1 MKTYVTYTNYN
12 NQDYSL
18 LDLCRLESTAKYF
31 FTTVY
36 MEEFQ
41 EANDD
46 DRINLYL
53 AEADVSEEDFRIL
66 TVLTD
71 NIDEDEVSDIL
82 QKIDLDPKTRIIYA
96 VNGGDF

>member
-1 MKTYVTYTNYN
+1 MKAYITYTEYN

-18 LDLCRLESTAKYF
+18 LNLCRLESTAKYL

-41 EANDD
+41 AANDD

-66 TVLTD
+66 TD
-71 NIDEDEVSDIL
+71 NIDEDEVYDIL
-82 QKIDLDPKTRIIYA
+82 QKIDLGTETRIIYT

>member
-1 MKTYVTYTNYN
+1 MKAYITYTEYN
-12 NQDYSL
+12 NRDYSL
-18 LDLCRLESTAKYF
+18 LNLCRLESTAKYL
-31 FTTVY
+31 FTKVY

-66 TVLTD
+66 TD

-82 QKIDLDPKTRIIYA
+82 QKIDLGQDTRIIYT

>member
-1 MKTYVTYTNYN
+1 MKAYITYTEYN
-12 NQDYSL
+12 NREYTLVDT
-18 LDLCRLESTAKYF
+18 STNETVAKTL

-36 MEEFQ
+36 MSEFQ

-53 AEADVSEEDFRIL
+53 AEADISEEDFRI
-66 TVLTD
+66 LTD

-82 QKIDLDPKTRIIYA
+82 QKIDLGTETRIIYA

>member
-1 MKTYVTYTNYN
+1 MKAYITYTEYN
-12 NQDYSL
+12 NQDYGL
-18 LDLCRLESTAKYF
+18 LNLCRLESTAKYL
-31 FTTVY
+31 FTKVY
-36 MEEFQ
+36 IEEFQ
-41 EANDD
+41 AANDD

-66 TVLTD
+66 TD

-82 QKIDLDPKTRIIYA
+82 QKIDLGTETRIIYT

>member
-1 MKTYVTYTNYN
+1 MKTYITYTEYN
-12 NQDYSL
+12 NRDYSL
-18 LDLCRLESTAKYF
+18 LNLCRLESTAKYL
-31 FTTVY
+31 FTKVY
-36 MEEFQ
+36 IEEFQ

-53 AEADVSEEDFRIL
+53 AEADVSGEDFRI
-66 TVLTD
+66 LTD

-82 QKIDLDPKTRIIYA
+82 QKIDLGPETRIIYT

>member
-1 MKTYVTYTNYN
+1 
-12 NQDYSL
+12 
-18 LDLCRLESTAKYF
+18 
-31 FTTVY
+31 
-36 MEEFQ
+36 MEEFK

-53 AEADVSEEDFRIL
+53 AEADISEEDFRI
-66 TVLTD
+66 LTD

-82 QKIDLDPKTRIIYA
+82 QKIDLGTETRIIYT

>member
-1 MKTYVTYTNYN
+1 MKAYITYTEYN

-41 EANDD
+41 AANDD

-53 AEADVSEEDFRIL
+53 AEADISEEDFRIL
-66 TVLTD
+66 TD
-71 NIDEDEVSDIL
+71 NIDEDEDEVSDIL
-82 QKIDLDPKTRIIYA
+82 QKIDLSPDTRIIYT

>member
-1 MKTYVTYTNYN
+1 MKAYITYTEYN
-12 NQDYSL
+12 NRDYSL
-18 LDLCRLESTAKYF
+18 LNLCRLESTAKYL
-31 FTTVY
+31 FTKVY

-41 EANDD
+41 ATNDD

-66 TVLTD
+66 TD
-71 NIDEDEVSDIL
+71 NIDDDEVSDIL
-82 QKIDLDPKTRIIYA
+82 QKIDLGPDTRIIYT

>member
-1 MKTYVTYTNYN
+1 MKAYITYTEYN
-12 NQDYSL
+12 NRDYSL
-18 LDLCRLESTAKYF
+18 LNLCRLESTAKYL
-31 FTTVY
+31 FTKVY

-41 EANDD
+41 AANDD

-66 TVLTD
+66 TD
-71 NIDEDEVSDIL
+71 NIDEDEVSNIL
-82 QKIDLDPKTRIIYA
+82 QKIDLGTETRIIYT

>member
-1 MKTYVTYTNYN
+1 MKAYITYTEYN

-18 LDLCRLESTAKYF
+18 LKLCRLESTAKYL
-31 FTTVY
+31 FTKVY

-41 EANDD
+41 AANDD

-53 AEADVSEEDFRIL
+53 AEADISEEDFRI
-66 TVLTD
+66 LTD

-82 QKIDLDPKTRIIYA
+82 QKIDLGTETRIIYT

>member
-1 MKTYVTYTNYN
+1 MKAYITYTEYN

-18 LDLCRLESTAKYF
+18 LNLCRLEYTAKYL
-31 FTTVY
+31 FTKVY

-41 EANDD
+41 AANDD

-66 TVLTD
+66 TD

-82 QKIDLDPKTRIIYA
+82 QKIDLGLDTRIIYT
-96 VNGGDF
+96 VNGGDS

>member
-1 MKTYVTYTNYN
+1 MKAYITYTEYN
-12 NQDYSL
+12 NRDYSL
-18 LDLCRLESTAKYF
+18 LNLCRLESTAKYL
-31 FTTVY
+31 FTKVY

-41 EANDD
+41 AANDD

-53 AEADVSEEDFRIL
+53 AEADVSEEDFRM
-66 TVLTD
+66 LTD

-82 QKIDLDPKTRIIYA
+82 QKIDLGTETRIIYT

>member
-1 MKTYVTYTNYN
+1 MKAYITYTEYN

-18 LDLCRLESTAKYF
+18 LNLCRLESTAKYL
-31 FTTVY
+31 FTKVY

-41 EANDD
+41 AANDD

-66 TVLTD
+66 TD
-71 NIDEDEVSDIL
+71 NIDEDEVYDIL
-82 QKIDLDPKTRIIYA
+82 QKIDLGTETRIIYT

>member
-1 MKTYVTYTNYN
+1 MKAYITYTEYN
-12 NQDYSL
+12 NREYDL
-18 LDLCRLESTAKYF
+18 LNLCRLEHTAKYL
-31 FTTVY
+31 FTKVY

-41 EANDD
+41 VANDD

-53 AEADVSEEDFRIL
+53 AEADISEEDFRI
-66 TVLTD
+66 LTD

-82 QKIDLDPKTRIIYA
+82 QKIDLDLDTRIIYT